1 MKLFKLRRDP
11 SPVKKEEVATKD
23 ALQTS
28 DKDISPATI
37 TEQLPISAP
46 PSKLINPTPT
56 PAVVEKPK
64 KIKTKNKDLSGD
76 EAHTL
81 HQMFQGSPV
90 PPSLGDIVEGKVIT
104 IDKSG
109 VYIDLS
115 PIGTGIIYGREYQ
128 NAKDVIKKMNQG
140 DIIAA
145 KVVDTNH
152 PQGYFELSLKEARQA
167 LIWSEAEDAIKQKK
181 VLELPVTE
189 ANKGGLIIEW
199 QGIQGFLHASQLK
212 TEHYPRVEDGD
223 KDRILEE
230 LKKLIG
236 TKITVSIIS
245 ALPKE
250 GKLIFSEKDPN
261 QKEKKEIIE
270 RYKVGDEIDGTI
282 TGIVDFGVFVKVEDG
297 LEGLVHI
304 SEIDWALVEDPRKL
318 FKVGDKV
325 KVKIIE
331 IKDGKVSLSIKAL
344 KENPWIP
351 AGKKYK
357 KGEIVKGV
365 VIKFNQYGAL
375 VAIEEGVAG
384 LVHVSEFGSADKLK
398 AALELGKT
406 YTFQIMVFEPKDQKM
421 TLAFIDESK
430 KSEKN

>member
-1 MKLFKLRRDP
+1 M
-11 SPVKKEEVATKD
+11 TKTVIEND
-23 ALQTS
+23 TAQPLPPQVTS
-28 DKDISPATI
+28 VMGELLKNTPELPEKD
-37 TEQLPISAP
+37 
-46 PSKLINPTPT
+46 
-56 PAVVEKPK
+56 
-64 KIKTKNKDLSGD
+64 DL
-76 EAHTL
+76 
-81 HQMFQGSPV
+81 
-90 PPSLGDIVEGKVIT
+90 VEGTVVNIE
-104 IDKSG
+104 KSA
-109 VYIDLS
+109 VYIDL
-115 PIGTGIIYGREYQ
+115 GTFGTAIIYGREFM
-128 NAKDVIKKMNQG
+128 NARDVIKKLNVG
-140 DIIAA
+140 DVISA
-145 KVVDTNH
+145 KVVDRENED
-152 PQGYFELSLKEARQA
+152 GYVELSLKEARQA
-167 LIWSEAEDAIKQKK
+167 RTWEEAEEAIKNKL
-181 VLELPVTE
+181 VLEIPIKD
-189 ANKGGLIIEW
+189 ANKGGLILEW
-199 QGIQGFLHASQLK
+199 QGIQGFLPASQLK

-223 KDRILEE
+223 KNRILEE

-344 KENPWIP
+344 KENPWKN
-351 AGKKYK
+351 AEKKYK

-398 AALELGKT
+398 ATLELGKT
-406 YTFQIMVFEPKDQKM
+406 YTFQITLFEAKDQKM

-430 KSEKN
+430 KAEK

>member
-1 MKLFKLRRDP
+1 MTKTVTENEAAQAV
-11 SPVKKEEVATKD
+11 SPQVISVMGELLKNTPELPQKD
-23 ALQTS
+23 
-28 DKDISPATI
+28 
-37 TEQLPISAP
+37 
-46 PSKLINPTPT
+46 
-56 PAVVEKPK
+56 
-64 KIKTKNKDLSGD
+64 DL
-76 EAHTL
+76 
-81 HQMFQGSPV
+81 
-90 PPSLGDIVEGKVIT
+90 VEGTVVNIE
-104 IDKSG
+104 KSA
-109 VYIDLS
+109 VYIDL
-115 PIGTGIIYGREYQ
+115 GTFGTAIIYGREFM
-128 NAKDVIKKMNQG
+128 NARDVIKKLNVG
-140 DIIAA
+140 DVISA
-145 KVVDTNH
+145 KVVDRENED
-152 PQGYFELSLKEARQA
+152 GYVELSLKEARQA
-167 LIWSEAEDAIKQKK
+167 RTWEEAEEAIKNKT
-181 VLELPVTE
+181 VLEIPIKD
-189 ANKGGLIIEW
+189 ANKGGLILEW
-199 QGIQGFLHASQLK
+199 QGIQGFLPASQLK

-223 KDRILEE
+223 KNRILEE

-270 RYKVGDEIDGTI
+270 RYKVGEEIDGTI

-344 KENPWIP
+344 KENPWKN
-351 AGKKYK
+351 AEKKYK

-384 LVHVSEFGSADKLK
+384 LVHVSEFGSAEKLR

-421 TLAFIDESK
+421 TLAFIDEGK
-430 KSEKN
+430 KKE